1 MKIIDRIKAKSSKD
15 NRVIGQVKTT
25 LGAILGA
32 VALSGLVVNP
42 VGVLALTIGGI
53 ICGVSASKNALKVG
67 DDSTEQ

>member
-1 MKIIDRIKAKSSKD
+1 MKIIDRIKAKTSKE
-15 NRVIGQVKTT
+15 NRVMGQVKTT

-53 ICGVSASKNALKVG
+53 ICGVSASQNALKVG
-67 DDSTEQ
+67 DDDTE